1 MDETPPA
8 PVTQLLQAWSAGD
21 DKALERLVPVV
32 YGELRILAQ
41 RRMLQENIGAS
52 LQPTAL
58 VHELYLR
65 LYDLKRLDFPDRIHF
80 LAYAAR
86 AMRSIIIDL
95 IRERRAARR
104 GADAL
109 HLTLTTDVVE
119 AIEAPEREVL
129 RLHDALTD
137 LESVDERLVRVVEMR
152 YFAGLTEA
160 EIAASLGVTE
170 RTVRRDWQKARLLLF
185 AALA

>member
-1 MDETPPA
+1 MSD
-8 PVTQLLQAWSAGD
+8 VTLLLVAARDGDAG
-21 DKALERLVPVV
+21 AVERLFTLL
-32 YGELRILAQ
+32 YEDLRTIARSRIRKH
-41 RRMLQENIGAS
+41 RRVTLLDTS
-52 LQPTAL
+52 SL

-152 YFAGLTEA
+152 YFVGLTEA

>member
-1 MDETPPA
+1 MSD
-8 PVTQLLQAWSAGD
+8 VTLLLVAARDGDAG
-21 DKALERLVPVV
+21 AVERLFTLL
-32 YGELRILAQ
+32 YEDLRTIARSRIRK
-41 RRMLQENIGAS
+41 RRRVTLLDTS
-52 LQPTAL
+52 SL

>member
-1 MDETPPA
+1 MSD
-8 PVTQLLQAWSAGD
+8 VTLLLVAARDGDAG
-21 DKALERLVPVV
+21 AVERLFTLL
-32 YGELRILAQ
+32 YEDLRTIARSRIRKH
-41 RRMLQENIGAS
+41 RRVTLLDTS
-52 LQPTAL
+52 SL

-86 AMRSIIIDL
+86 AMRSIIIDF

-104 GADAL
+104 GGDAL
-109 HLTLTTDVVE
+109 HLTLTADVVE
-119 AIEAPEREVL
+119 AIETPEREVL